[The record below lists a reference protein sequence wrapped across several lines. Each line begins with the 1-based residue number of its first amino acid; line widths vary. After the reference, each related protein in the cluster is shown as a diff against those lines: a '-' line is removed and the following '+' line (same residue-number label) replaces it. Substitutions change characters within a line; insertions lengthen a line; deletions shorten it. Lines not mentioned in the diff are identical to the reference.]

1 MPSRTLDMVAGS
13 GGYAFDPFG
22 DYAEGRFTRNKL
34 NDITRADQAR
44 GLAGEALTGNSNA
57 LRSLAGVDPSTYM
70 DVSKFQSGQQADQAT
85 AEAAKQEKV
94 LGALYAADTPE
105 KWARTIQYLKQ
116 TGHEV
121 DPEEE
126 DFNNRDAIIGEAMGL
141 MEQYK
146 AKGSGANEMGLT
158 QAWWQD
164 AEGNLHSSQLSK
176 AGGMSE
182 LQLPPGAKWLPGVQP
197 LNAGTSFI
205 PMNKRTGLP
214 ENVPAIPIDKA
225 GAAAAT
231 AEGEITGKSSGSM
244 PGMIVTAKQTIAEI
258 DKLLA
263 DPNLG
268 SVTGIESYLP
278 EKALAYETGGKSTGI
293 KRKIAQLQ
301 GAAFLSAFEMLRGG
315 GQITEVEGQK
325 ATESQARMDAAQ
337 TDEDFVAALKDFR
350 DAVQTGV
357 EKLAANARQ
366 PAPDLTGGD
375 TIFDE
380 VGQIPEGAI
389 VEDDQG
395 TRYRKINGTL
405 EAVQ

>member
-13 GGYAFDPFG
+13 GGYAFDPLG
-22 DYAEGRFTRNKL
+22 DYASGVDTRNKL
-34 NDITRADQAR
+34 NEITRADQAR
-44 GLAGEALTGNSNA
+44 VMAGQALTGSKNA
-57 LRSLAGVDPSTYM
+57 LRGLAGVDPEMYTK
-70 DVSKFQSGQQADQAT
+70 VSQYQQKDDS
-85 AEAAKQEKV
+85 AKQQKV
-94 LGALYAADTPE
+94 IGALYAADTPE
-105 KWARTIQYLKQ
+105 KWAATINYLKK

-126 DFNNRDAIIGEAMGL
+126 DFNNRDAIIGEALGL

-146 AKGSGANEMGLT
+146 VKTKAEGGGANEMGLT
-158 QAWWQD
+158 QAWWKD
-164 AEGNLHSSQLSK
+164 ADGNLHSSQLSK

-197 LNAGTSFI
+197 LNAGTSFV
-205 PMNKRTGLP
+205 PLNKRTGLP
-214 ENVPAIPIDKA
+214 ENVPAIPIDNAVK
-225 GAAAAT
+225 AAAT
-231 AEGEITGKSSGSM
+231 NEGEITGKSAGSM

-258 DKLLA
+258 DNLLA
-263 DPNLG
+263 DPNLS

-350 DAVQTGV
+350 
-357 EKLAANARQ
+357 
-366 PAPDLTGGD
+366 
-375 TIFDE
+375 
-380 VGQIPEGAI
+380 
-389 VEDDQG
+389 
-395 TRYRKINGTL
+395 
-405 EAVQ
+405 